1 MRPEDDDNGSIQ
13 SEAQEAAPNPFHIPG
28 DDEIFRHREEERI
41 QKEETRRLVMN
52 QTVDEKTTFASRM
65 QATTTKEAR
74 ELLRELREGRN
85 RSRQEAATVA
95 ASSSAP
101 ERRKEKENM
110 ADFIAKKR
118 EIFLLQMSLDT
129 KRSEIKK
136 LEERSR
142 QREEALKKSEQ
153 MLEEDALRFD
163 AFLKE
168 NDEKLSMAFYITVK
182 TPEVLQVKCLD
193 TAIAAPK
200 WSTLRLHCTA
210 RISALGSLGSWPLDL
225 GPWISALGSLGSW
238 PSDLGPRITTALPGS
253 RPSDLSPQIW
263 PRAVYVMTTVLEIK
277 RLNTAIAALRSEM
290 NKYEEQLEDC
300 RKYKEFLD
308 SITPQEWFDQQ
319 RKEMALAAKAKS
331 EGDYANA
338 RTQQEAERAE
348 RGIKDAITNLKEA
361 MKEKEPPAPSLDFEI
376 NPDEEE
382 MFFAEPAQLL
392 SIYQELEE
400 SNLFYIQNAQE
411 TEEALEE
418 LRTKYRD
425 TKVKMDA
432 EVDSLNTHIAG
443 LQDAII
449 AAKGK
454 GQRLKDRTIEN
465 VGGLTL
471 SMGNTGNGGS
481 GVSLDQLTSK
491 VADVYVR
498 GGFDADKSVGTLQM
512 LTNIESKLE
521 EFLGAADIIPSEYVD
536 AMEKAREKERRKM
549 ARDEKLSLQQHEHE
563 ARMQRALERAS
574 APVFK
579 KTGKPVMG
587 RSQPLKKKAVIKEDD
602 GNDDEAELAAYL
614 ARDML

>member
-1 MRPEDDDNGSIQ
+1 MDTSNVSFNDNDNKFRPGATGHEDDAGSIQ
-13 SEAQEAAPNPFHIPG
+13 DESLDTAPNPFRIPG
-28 DDEIFRHREEERI
+28 DDEIFRHREEERLA
-41 QKEETRRLVMN
+41 KEEMRQTVMN

-74 ELLRELREGRN
+74 ELLKELREGRSRN
-85 RSRQEAATVA
+85 RADTVTLA
-95 ASSSAP
+95 ASSAAP

-129 KRSEIKK
+129 KRAEIKK

-168 NDEKLSMAFYITVK
+168 NDEKVQEAIK
-182 TPEVLQVKCLD
+182 RAEVEAKAKQDK
-193 TAIAAPK
+193 
-200 WSTLRLHCTA
+200 
-210 RISALGSLGSWPLDL
+210 
-225 GPWISALGSLGSW
+225 
-238 PSDLGPRITTALPGS
+238 
-253 RPSDLSPQIW
+253 
-263 PRAVYVMTTVLEIK
+263 VLEIK

-319 RKEMALAAKAKS
+319 ADKLQRRKDAMMAEWKATCDEVRQRKEVALAAKAKS
-331 EGDYANA
+331 ENDYANA

-348 RGIKDAITNLKEA
+348 RGIKDAIANLKEA
-361 MKEKEPPAPSLDFEI
+361 MKEKEPPAPNLDFEI

-382 MFFAEPAQLL
+382 MFFSDPAQLL
-392 SIYQELEE
+392 TIYQELEE

-418 LRTKYRD
+418 LRAKYRD

-432 EVDSLNTHIAG
+432 EVDSLNTQISG
-443 LQDAII
+443 LQMAIVS
-449 AAKGK
+449 AQGE
-454 GQRLKDRTIEN
+454 GQRLKERTIEN

-471 SMGNTGNGGS
+471 SMGNTGGTGI
-481 GVSLDQLTSK
+481 SLDQLTTK

-498 GGFDADKSVGTLQM
+498 CGFDADKSVGTLQM
-512 LTNIESKLE
+512 LTNLESKLE
-521 EFLGAADIIPSEYVD
+521 EFLSIVDTIPTEYVD

-549 ARDEKLSLQQHEHE
+549 ARDEKLSQQQHEHE

-579 KTGKPVMG
+579 KTGKPVMS
-587 RSQPLKKKAVIKEDD
+587 RSQPLKKKAVIQEDD

>member
-1 MRPEDDDNGSIQ
+1 MDDDAGSTY
-13 SEAQEAAPNPFHIPG
+13 SGGGMEASANPFNIPG
-28 DDEIFRHREEERI
+28 DEDIFRHREEDKMR
-41 QKEETRRLVMN
+41 
-52 QTVDEKTTFASRM
+52 KTEARVAALNAPVADKSTFASRM
-65 QATTTKEAR
+65 QATTTDEAR
-74 ELLRELREGRN
+74 ALIRELREGR
-85 RSRQEAATVA
+85 SKSKMETTLAA

-129 KRSEIKK
+129 KRAEIKK
-136 LEERSR
+136 LEERAR

-168 NDEKLSMAFYITVK
+168 NDEKVQESIKRA
-182 TPEVLQVKCLD
+182 EVEAKAKQDK
-193 TAIAAPK
+193 
-200 WSTLRLHCTA
+200 
-210 RISALGSLGSWPLDL
+210 
-225 GPWISALGSLGSW
+225 
-238 PSDLGPRITTALPGS
+238 
-253 RPSDLSPQIW
+253 
-263 PRAVYVMTTVLEIK
+263 VLEIK

-300 RKYKEFLD
+300 RKYKDFLD
-308 SITPQEWFDQQ
+308 GITPPEWFEQQASKLQRRKDAMVAEWQAICEEVRQ
-319 RKEMALAAKAKS
+319 RKEAAMSAKTKAES
-331 EGDYANA
+331 DYANA

-348 RGIKDAITNLKEA
+348 RAIKESILNLKEV
-361 MKEKEPPAPSLDFEI
+361 MKEREPPPPNLDFEI
-376 NPDEEE
+376 SPDEEE
-382 MFFAEPAQLL
+382 MYFGEPAQLL
-392 SIYQELEE
+392 ATYQELEE

-418 LRTKYRD
+418 LRAKLRD
-425 TKVKMDA
+425 TKVKMDS
-432 EVDSLNTHIAG
+432 EVEGLNVQIGGLNDSIA
-443 LQDAII
+443 

-465 VGGLTL
+465 VGGLKL
-471 SMGNTGNGGS
+471 SMGNTGSGGS
-481 GVSLDQLTSK
+481 GGVSLDQLTGK

-521 EFLGAADIIPSEYVD
+521 EYLQIIDTMPSEYVD
-536 AMEKAREKERRKM
+536 AMEKAREKERRKI
-549 ARDEKLSLQQHEHE
+549 ARDEKLSQAHHEHE
-563 ARMQRALERAS
+563 VRMQRALERAS

-579 KTGKPVMG
+579 KAGKPVMA
-587 RSQPLKKKAVIKEDD
+587 RSQPPKKKAVVQEDD